1 MLDVAS
7 ATSLGLV
14 LAARQVATAV
24 VLIFGGVLSD
34 RARRNLVLASAA
46 LLQAVAQAALAVAV
60 LTGHA
65 TVPFFVVT
73 AMLWGLGEGLVVP
86 AETGLVPQ
94 TVTPARLQQA
104 NALQG
109 LSRSGVRVIGPA
121 VGGVIVV
128 AASPGWGLA
137 LDAVSYLL
145 CAVFLGRIRVR
156 SRSLQPEP
164 FFAELRAGWRE
175 FSSRTWLWATVLL
188 FGIGNAFYVFL
199 QVLGPLIAKDRLG
212 GAGAWAVIVSA
223 AGVGSI
229 AGGLLALR
237 YRPARTLV
245 ASIAWSLAVIP
256 QFVALAVGASTAVIA
271 VGSFAGGVGVAVHM
285 ALWFT
290 TFQRE
295 VPEHAQSRVSS
306 YDAFGSFVLNPLGA
320 AIVGPLAAAAGVS
333 AALWIAVGTM
343 LVTSAV
349 MLSMPSVWAIHAR
362 ARGAGAPV
370 GSA

>member
-1 MLDVAS
+1 LSFAVLDVAS
-7 ATSLGLV
+7 ATSLGIV
-14 LAARQVATAV
+14 IAARQVATAI

-46 LLQAVAQAALAVAV
+46 LLQGLAQAALAVAV

-73 AMLWGLGEGLVVP
+73 AVLWGLGEGLVVP

-94 TVTPARLQQA
+94 TVTPGRLQQA

-128 AASPGWGLA
+128 AASPGWALA
-137 LDAVSYLL
+137 LDAATYFL
-145 CAVFLGRIRVR
+145 CALFLGRISVAGRTIKR
-156 SRSLQPEP
+156 EP

-175 FSSRTWLWATVLL
+175 FTSRTWLWATVAL

-199 QVLGPLIAKDRLG
+199 QVLGPLVAKDRLG
-212 GAGAWAVIVSA
+212 GAGAWAVILSA

-229 AGGLLALR
+229 VGGVTALR
-237 YRPARTLV
+237 YRPTRTLA
-245 ASIAWSLAVIP
+245 ASIGWSLAVLP
-256 QFVALAVGASTAVIA
+256 EFVALAVGAPTAVIA
-271 VGSFAGGVGVAVHM
+271 AGAFVGGLGIAIHM

-295 VPEHAQSRVSS
+295 VPDHAQSRVSS
-306 YDAFGSFVLNPLGA
+306 YDAFGSFVLNPIGA
-320 AIVGPLAAAAGVS
+320 AVAGPLAVAVGVS
-333 AALWIAVGTM
+333 GALWIAAGTM
-343 LVTSAV
+343 FVTSAA
-349 MLSMPSVWAIHAR
+349 MLSLPLVWAIR
-362 ARGAGAPV
+362 AHGQRPAFP
-370 GSA
+370 